1 MLQIRVHTPFEDED
15 DDEYEYEQ
23 LALQDIQNREKEHPH
38 DIDEVPIKTGA
49 LEEPVLG
56 GRDVTGERSDQTGDQ
71 KEYTN
76 GNVTAVKSGQHEK
89 ARTHDARG
97 IEPEAFMKKV
107 LPLIGLVAE
116 EECAQQDRKDQQQF
130 AVASPFDETRLAEV
144 QRKTAPDKAER
155 GGDRLDQNEATS

>member
-97 IEPEAFMKKV
+97 IEPETFVKKV
-107 LPLIGLVAE
+107 PPFIGLVRE
-116 EECAQQDRKDQQQF
+116 KERTQQDGKYQQKF
-130 AVASPFDETRLAEV
+130 AVASPFDKTRFAEV
-144 QRKTAPDKAER
+144 QCKTAREKAR
-155 GGDRLDQNEATS
+155 GRGDSLDQNEAAF